1 MPQTVAAASNV
12 VLPYFVYFVLF
23 SLFTLVKEV
32 LFVLVGGEP
41 VLGDA
46 VLLFFILFF
55 SFLSS
60 VGFLCCCVCEV
71 LCFVFGSVCRT

>member
-32 LFVLVGGEP
+32 LLVLVGGEP
-41 VLGDA
+41 VLGCA
-46 VLLFFILFF
+46 SFFCFF
-55 SFLSS
+55 LY
-60 VGFLCCCVCEV
+60 L
-71 LCFVFGSVCRT
+71 

>member
-1 MPQTVAAASNV
+1 MVWLGL
-12 VLPYFVYFVLF
+12 VL
-23 SLFTLVKEV
+23 SDFTLVKEV